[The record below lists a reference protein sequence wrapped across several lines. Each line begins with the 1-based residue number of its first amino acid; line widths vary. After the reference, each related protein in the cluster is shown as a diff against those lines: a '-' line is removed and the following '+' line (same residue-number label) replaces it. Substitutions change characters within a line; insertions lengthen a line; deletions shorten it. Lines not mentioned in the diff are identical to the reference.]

1 MTKATSSVVAGHEP
15 ETADDA
21 PDRVILDLS
30 GFQAVTMVP
39 TFFTILTTALRGP
52 RTMPTTDVA
61 ETLVDVLSR
70 AERRVNHRF
79 AGVLAAQG
87 STLDEW
93 RVLSLLAQRG
103 GQSMSAIAAAT
114 LMAPPTLTKRID
126 VMVADGMVYRR
137 VDDTD
142 RRRVLVMLAP
152 RGKTAHR
159 RLAEHVAEEHR
170 RIAVLAAAAGLDVE
184 QMATAL
190 VGLVEALDAGAGT
203 TDRLGAEAAALAE
216 PAIATD
222 TLDRR

>member
-1 MTKATSSVVAGHEP
+1 
-15 ETADDA
+15 
-21 PDRVILDLS
+21 
-30 GFQAVTMVP
+30 MVL
-39 TFFTILTTALRGP
+39 TFSTIPITALRGP
-52 RTMPTTDVA
+52 GTMPTTDVA
-61 ETLVDVLSR
+61 ETLADVLSR
-70 AERRVNHRF
+70 AERRVSNRF

-152 RGKTAHR
+152 RGKAAHR
-159 RLAEHVAEEHR
+159 RLAEHVAQEHR
-170 RIAVLAAAAGLDVE
+170 RIGVLAAASGLDVE
-184 QMATAL
+184 EMATAL
-190 VGLVEALDAGAGT
+190 AALVEALGGGAGV
-203 TDRLGAEAAALAE
+203 TDRLGAGSAALAE
-216 PAIATD
+216 PAIAAGTPD
-222 TLDRR
+222 GR

>member
-1 MTKATSSVVAGHEP
+1 MVQTFS
-15 ETADDA
+15 
-21 PDRVILDLS
+21 
-30 GFQAVTMVP
+30 TM
-39 TFFTILTTALRGP
+39 LTTALRGTG
-52 RTMPTTDVA
+52 TMPTTGVA
-61 ETLVDVLSR
+61 ETLVDVLSQ
-70 AERRVNHRF
+70 AERRVNNRI

-93 RVLSLLAQRG
+93 RVLSLLVQRG

-142 RRRVLVMLAP
+142 RRRVLVLLAP

-170 RIAVLAAAAGLDVE
+170 RIAVLAAGSGLDVE
-184 QMATAL
+184 EITTAL
-190 VGLVEALDAGAGT
+190 AGLVKALDAGAGT
-203 TDRLGAEAAALAE
+203 TDDPVAASAALVE
-216 PAIATD
+216 PSIKSKSR
-222 TLDRR
+222 LSI

>member
-1 MTKATSSVVAGHEP
+1 
-15 ETADDA
+15 
-21 PDRVILDLS
+21 
-30 GFQAVTMVP
+30 MVQ
-39 TFFTILTTALRGP
+39 TFSAMPTTAPRGP
-52 RTMPTTDVA
+52 ATMPTTDVA
-61 ETLVDVLSR
+61 DTLLDVLSR
-70 AERRVNHRF
+70 GERRVSNRF

-93 RVLSLLAQRG
+93 RILSLLAQRG

-142 RRRVLVMLAP
+142 RRRVLVLLAP

-159 RLAEHVAEEHR
+159 RLAEHVAGEHR
-170 RIAVLAAAAGLDVE
+170 RLAVLAAAAGLDVE
-184 QMATAL
+184 EMATAL
-190 VGLVEALDAGAGT
+190 AGLVEALDAGAGT
-203 TDRLGAEAAALAE
+203 TDHPGAE
-216 PAIATD
+216 PAASAKPAIAAD